1 MQELRRT
8 LEALDR
14 ARELLVEAIRAE
26 QGRDLEPVRHALDEA
41 IETVHG
47 YRRRLRGSGRTSP
60 VGSSSE

>member
-1 MQELRRT
+1 MRRT

-26 QGRDLEPVRHALDEA
+26 QQGRELEQVRHALDEA
-41 IETVHG
+41 IENVHG
-47 YRRRLRGSGRTSP
+47 YRRRLRHRGASP